1 MTHRCVDDCSIAP
14 PSFNFFVKTCS
25 PTQAQHQHSESE
37 HNEGMTELL
46 CHQNTENPILSTMLD
61 LLKLMDIHSVSWIPL
76 IGEGAWTV
84 EKMDLAFIAALSL
97 VGSLFFESVISIHGL
112 AMAPRQAA

>member
-1 MTHRCVDDCSIAP
+1 MM
-14 PSFNFFVKTCS
+14 
-25 PTQAQHQHSESE
+25 
-37 HNEGMTELL
+37 GMTELL

-76 IGEGAWTV
+76 TGDGAWAV

-97 VGSLFFESVISIHGL
+97 VGSLFLKVLYPYMVWPWPL
-112 AMAPRQAA
+112 AKLLDEPWGDSAEQVASAILCPDG